1 MKNEKSIL
9 NTLIIVIILLSINSY
24 SQQNSNRVNAIGVSF
39 VIPTGWV
46 GQETQTGYLLKSNTV
61 AGFILISKNNTTD
74 INTMIYEAQQG
85 FVTNDSNYLK
95 MIGQVENFNNTGI
108 GATYQGVMEGIP
120 AKAYMVS
127 VLNTIGLGVSIM
139 AATTTEYYSSAYR
152 QLCIDIASSVQQI
165 QATATSTNQI
175 QQTSHRSIK
184 NKTEKLFAGARLT
197 YHDTGD
203 GYATKIVISLCEQG
217 FFNHSNYSSM
227 AADTD
232 TVSAGYGENSRGS
245 GQWYIIEKNNQ
256 LPILH
261 LQFYNGEVHEYYIT
275 LQDGRTYLNDYRY
288 YRTYGEDGAWCD

>member
-1 MKNEKSIL
+1 MKNKKSIL
-9 NTLIIVIILLSINSY
+9 NILIIIITLINSNSY
-24 SQQNSNRVNAIGVSF
+24 SQQNANRINANSIGASF
-39 VIPTGWV
+39 VIPTDWI

-95 MIGQVENFNNTGI
+95 IMGQLENFNNTGI
-108 GATYQGVMEGIP
+108 GATYQGVMEGVP

-139 AATTTEYYSSAYR
+139 AVTTTEYYSNTYR
-152 QLCIDIASSVQQI
+152 QLCIDIASSVQQ
-165 QATATSTNQI
+165 QTTNQT
-175 QQTSHRSIK
+175 QQTPHRSTK
-184 NKTEKLFAGARLT
+184 NKTEKLFEGARLT

-256 LPILH
+256 LPILK

-275 LQDGRTYLNDYRY
+275 LQDGKTYLNDYRY